1 MQVRIYFDGLSSQS
15 IFDIMHSMLDAEL
28 YLCIL
33 SFREDDYE
41 WVIGPDVWNR
51 IASNIQEKIFGIEV
65 IISRDKLDTIILK
78 KKKERRNEME
88 RRSYVEG
95 HTSQSI
101 LKMMLSMLYAEEHKY
116 GRSISISED
125 DYEWIIGVDAWARIT
140 SKPYLS
146 SRSNN
151 NGFNNISLVYANYS
165 VEPIYKIFG
174 IEVTIS
180 KNERNTII
188 LRHKIERRNEMP
200 VEGASYFDYSNLF
213 IVKTRFI
220 PAIKNVIFNEPATIV
235 FWEDGSK
242 TVVKCQD
249 GDIYDP
255 EKGLAMAV
263 SKKALGNHGNYCN
276 EFKEWLPEENK
287 EG

>member
-1 MQVRIYFDGLSSQS
+1 MQVRIYFDGLNSQS

-33 SFREDDYE
+33 SFKEDDYE

-51 IASNIQEKIFGIEV
+51 IASNIQEKP
-65 IISRDKLDTIILK
+65 
-78 KKKERRNEME
+78 
-88 RRSYVEG
+88 
-95 HTSQSI
+95 
-101 LKMMLSMLYAEEHKY
+101 
-116 GRSISISED
+116 ED
-125 DYEWIIGVDAWARIT
+125 
-140 SKPYLS
+140 
-146 SRSNN
+146 
-151 NGFNNISLVYANYS
+151 
-165 VEPIYKIFG
+165 PIYKIFG

-188 LRHKIERRNEMP
+188 LRNKIERRNEMP
-200 VEGASYFDYSNLF
+200 VEGVSYFDYSCIF
-213 IVKTRFI
+213 KVKTRFI

-255 EKGLAMAV
+255 EKGLAMAI
-263 SKKALGNHGNYCN
+263 SKKALGNQGNYCN
-276 EFKEWLPEENK
+276 EFKKWLPEDESELSKNLEGLASKIFSNK
-287 EG
+287 EK

>member
-1 MQVRIYFDGLSSQS
+1 MQRRIYVDGLASQ
-15 IFDIMHSMLDAEL
+15 
-28 YLCIL
+28 
-33 SFREDDYE
+33 
-41 WVIGPDVWNR
+41 
-51 IASNIQEKIFGIEV
+51 
-65 IISRDKLDTIILK
+65 T
-78 KKKERRNEME
+78 
-88 RRSYVEG
+88 
-95 HTSQSI
+95 I

-151 NGFNNISLVYANYS
+151 NGFNNVSLVYTNYS

-200 VEGASYFDYSNLF
+200 VEGASYLDYSCIF
-213 IVKTRFI
+213 KVKTRSI
-220 PAIKNVIFNEPATIV
+220 PTIKNVIFNEPATIV

-242 TVVKCQD
+242 TIVKCQD

-255 EKGLAMAV
+255 EKGLAMAI
-263 SKKALGNHGNYCN
+263 SKKALGNQGNYCN
-276 EFKEWLPEENK
+276 EFKKWLPEENEVK
-287 EG
+287 DE

>member
-1 MQVRIYFDGLSSQS
+1 MRRLIYVDGL
-15 IFDIMHSMLDAEL
+15 
-28 YLCIL
+28 
-33 SFREDDYE
+33 
-41 WVIGPDVWNR
+41 
-51 IASNIQEKIFGIEV
+51 
-65 IISRDKLDTIILK
+65 
-78 KKKERRNEME
+78 
-88 RRSYVEG
+88 
-95 HTSQSI
+95 TSQSI

-116 GRSISISED
+116 ERSISISED
-125 DYEWIIGVDAWARIT
+125 DYEWVIGIDAWTIIT
-140 SKPYLS
+140 SKPCLS

-151 NGFNNISLVYANYS
+151 NGFNNISLVYTNYS

-200 VEGASYFDYSNLF
+200 VEGASYFDYSCIF
-213 IVKTRFI
+213 KVKTSSI

-255 EKGLAMAV
+255 EKGLAMAI
-263 SKKALGNHGNYCN
+263 SKKALGNQGNYCN
-276 EFKEWLPEENK
+276 EFKKWLPEKDNEVEKVCLVELNEK
-287 EG
+287 LSKITNDIKDAILKKKDE